1 MSLEIG
7 GRTKARLVEARRIVG
22 KKHIR
27 DKTYSYD
34 YYTLSLNLYVPRNIV
49 DKYGKEFVVI
59 KEEET
64 GIITIM
70 PRKIAEEKGVK
81 IEGSKGR

>member
-1 MSLEIG
+1 MSTETIG
-7 GRTKARLVEARRIVG
+7 KAKTRVVEARRIIG
-22 KKHIR
+22 KKHVK

-49 DKYGKEFVVI
+49 NKYGKEFVVV

-70 PRKIAEEKGVK
+70 PKKIAEEKGIKV
-81 IEGSKGR
+81 E